1 MKQEEQL
8 KKIVEKIVS
17 SDEMHARWLN
27 SLSMMENTGA
37 RKISKYEDPVYI
49 QVSSY

>member
-8 KKIVEKIVS
+8 KNVVDIIVA
-17 SDEMHARWLN
+17 SDEMHAKWLN

-37 RKISKYEDPVYI
+37 RKISKYV
-49 QVSSY
+49 